1 MQINNSKGS
10 YTVEEVAIM
19 LDVTRQTVY
28 KLIELNLFVSRKCGT
43 SYRIEKRSFDK
54 WLDN

>member
-1 MQINNSKGS
+1 MPINNAKGS

-28 KLIELNLFVSRKCGT
+28 KLIELDLFVSRKYGT
-43 SYRIEKRSFDK
+43 SYRIEKSSFDK

>member
-1 MQINNSKGS
+1 MSINNTKGS

-19 LDVTRQTVY
+19 LDITRQTVY
-28 KLIELNLFVSRKCGT
+28 KLIELNLFVSRKIGT
-43 SYRIEKRSFDK
+43 NYRIEKSSFDK